1 MSLRSRTPAGSDRE
15 VARRAPL
22 RTGRLIAFA
31 LAASS
36 WAWVPAAHAAPTLG
50 FVENWPGTSPSTWGG
65 GSVITNPGTGGTL
78 GAGDGFLLVST
89 ATPAN
94 LGANSAG
101 PEYAGDWV
109 AAGITQVRVWLN
121 DVNAPDPLEIHFVVG
136 RRAGTLGLTDPG
148 NVWEFNTGFL
158 PANQVWKEFVVDL
171 STSVGWTQIIGSG
184 TFTNAL
190 QTLNRVH
197 LRHDHAPFTQ
207 TPDAI
212 AADFGIDHLLLTN
225 GVVAVDPQ
233 AHPGVTRA
241 VELAPPA
248 PNPSRGAVTL
258 AVESFDS
265 GPVSLQIVDAAGRV
279 LRRAELPAGAPGAR
293 RWTWDGADDR
303 GRAVAPGVYR
313 VRAWGAAGGTSRP
326 LVRVR

>member
-1 MSLRSRTPAGSDRE
+1 MSLRSSRAAGFDQE
-15 VARRAPL
+15 GVRAAVS
-22 RTGRLIAFA
+22 RTGRRIALL
-31 LAASS
+31 LAA
-36 WAWVPAAHAAPTLG
+36 ACCAGALPAQAAPTLG
-50 FVENWPGTSPSTWGG
+50 FVENWPGTTLSTWGG

-78 GAGDGFLLVST
+78 GVGDGYLLVST
-89 ATPAN
+89 TLAAN
-94 LGANSAG
+94 LGANSQGA
-101 PEYAGDWV
+101 EYAGDWI

-121 DVNAPDPLEIHFVVG
+121 DVNAANPLEIHFVIG

-148 NVWEFNTGFL
+148 NVWQFDTGFI

-190 QTLNRVH
+190 QTVNRVH
-197 LRHDHAPFTQ
+197 LRHDLAPYIQ

-212 AADFGIDHLLLTN
+212 AGDFGIDHLLLTN
-225 GVVAVDPQ
+225 GILAVAPGTRTDVVRP
-233 AHPGVTRA
+233 

-258 AVESFDS
+258 AVESFEA

-279 LRRAELPAGAPGAR
+279 LRRAELPEGSAGVR
-293 RWTWDGADDR
+293 RWTWDGADDQ

-326 LVRVR
+326 LVRIH